1 MQDMIQNDRRQ
12 VRIELKGLTPDY
24 REHLF
29 EGLTLTRNKQ
39 GNTVITG
46 VIQDQSALFGLL
58 DKIRNLGMNIL
69 SLRIES
75 EKKRTARN

>member
-1 MQDMIQNDRRQ
+1 
-12 VRIELKGLTPDY
+12 VRIELKGLTPGY

-29 EGLTLTRNKQ
+29 EGLTLTYNEQ
-39 GNTVITG
+39 GNTVVAG
-46 VIQDQSALFGLL
+46 VVQDQSALFGLL

-75 EKKRTARN
+75 E